1 VSAQIIRGKEVA
13 QTLREEI
20 KNKVSSI
27 KQKGITPGLAVILVG
42 DDPASQVYVK
52 KKAEACQECGIKSE
66 VYKLPETTQEEE
78 LLSLIQELN
87 QRKDMHG
94 ILVQLPLPRQI
105 NTGLIIAAIDPA
117 KDVDGLHPQNMGK
130 LLKGTPAL
138 IPCTPYGCL
147 KLIEST
153 GYVIKG
159 KNAVVIGRSDLVGKP
174 IFTLLLNQNATV
186 TMCHSQTQN
195 LAEITRKADIL
206 VVAVGKPHFIS
217 GEMVKPGALVLD
229 VGINRLPNGKLTGDV
244 DFVTAVE
251 VAGWI
256 TPVPGGVGPMTIT
269 MLLEN
274 TLEATYEQE
283 NIFCR

>member
-1 VSAQIIRGKEVA
+1 MSAQIIRGKEVA